1 MTSVENREADI
12 SETVECGPF
21 ATVRSAETFPSV
33 DWQRA
38 DLWFGP
44 IGWERVKQAAR
55 RRGTTPLRFLL
66 EVIDQ
71 AVGRKGEA

>member
-1 MTSVENREADI
+1 MTSVDNRDAEI
-12 SETVECGPF
+12 SETVVASPF
-21 ATVRSAETFPSV
+21 ATIRSAETFPSI
-33 DWQRA
+33 DWQRV
-38 DLWFGP
+38 DLLFGP